1 MASASLSATSPPP
14 TLPPSISDS
23 SADTTRSVQG
33 RLPSQHVTNPRGR
46 ITSPPNVSA
55 SSQLASTRYVH
66 QYRALMDHQ
75 RRVFNEER
83 ELWHTERSDL
93 LAEIEQLKARLRQF
107 DGSASGEISSPNH
120 RQDSGTDFQGLVG
133 SSSNSSSRHTS
144 TGDEFW
150 RGAGGRSDAQ
160 PTRTFSDLPNQSHKN
175 EERLPSIS
183 ENEPPQ
189 ARRSLLTASIN
200 EAINPRITSVLHGDD
215 IDGITFKSSSLTSSY
230 GTNIMRP
237 QPPSPLHTSP
247 GTLTLPA
254 SELAPL
260 LECNTMH
267 AGHTPLARGFRY
279 NTDGSASAI
288 SSSPTTPTQPEEE
301 KPPCE
306 PRASFVRRPGERSD
320 SYFTGAVLDQGEDPE
335 LNEPLGLG
343 NRNTS
348 ETESFLEA
356 VDSKLEEAA
365 RREDDESRGERKSA
379 TEDDSAGHGRA
390 VEQPEHSE
398 PEPKLRIKRSMNF
411 GSQLG
416 SLR

>member
-1 MASASLSATSPPP
+1 MASASLSATSSPS
-14 TLPPSISDS
+14 LPSISDS
-23 SADTTRSVQG
+23 STDTTRSVQG
-33 RLPSQHVTNPRGR
+33 RLPSQHITNPRGR

-107 DGSASGEISSPNH
+107 DSSASGGISPPNH
-120 RQDSGTDFQGLVG
+120 RQDSGTNFQGLVG
-133 SSSNSSSRHTS
+133 SSSNFSSGHTS
-144 TGDEFW
+144 TGEEFW
-150 RGAGGRSDAQ
+150 RGAGGMSDAR
-160 PTRTFSDLPNQSHKN
+160 PTRTFSDLSNQPHKN

-183 ENEPPQ
+183 ENEPPR
-189 ARRSLLTASIN
+189 ARRSLLIASIN
-200 EAINPRITSVLHGDD
+200 EAINPRVTSVLQGDH
-215 IDGITFKSSSLTSSY
+215 IDGITFRSSSVTTSY

-237 QPPSPLHTSP
+237 QSSSPTHTSP

-267 AGHTPLARGFRY
+267 AGHTPLARGSRY

-288 SSSPTTPTQPEEE
+288 SSSPTTPTQPEVER
-301 KPPCE
+301 PPCE
-306 PRASFVRRPGERSD
+306 PRASFIRPPGERSD
-320 SYFTGAVLDQGEDPE
+320 SYFRGVVLDQGEDPE

-343 NRNTS
+343 DRNTS

-365 RREDDESRGERKSA
+365 RKEDDESIRERKSA
-379 TEDDSAGHGRA
+379 TEDDSSSNRRA
-390 VEQPEHSE
+390 VERSEHSE

>member
-1 MASASLSATSPPP
+1 MASASLSATSPPS
-14 TLPPSISDS
+14 PPSISDS

-33 RLPSQHVTNPRGR
+33 RLPSRHITNPRGR
-46 ITSPPNVSA
+46 ITSPQNVSA
-55 SSQLASTRYVH
+55 SPQLASTRYVH

-75 RRVFNEER
+75 RRVFEEER

-93 LAEIEQLKARLRQF
+93 LAEVEQLKARLRQF
-107 DGSASGEISSPNH
+107 GGSAEGEISSPNQ
-120 RQDSGTDFQGLVG
+120 RQGSGTNFQCLVG

-160 PTRTFSDLPNQSHKN
+160 PTRTFSDLPIQPHTN
-175 EERLPSIS
+175 EERWPSIS

-189 ARRSLLTASIN
+189 AQGSLLTASIN

-215 IDGITFKSSSLTSSY
+215 IDGITFKSSSLTSSHS
-230 GTNIMRP
+230 TNIMKP
-237 QPPSPLHTSP
+237 QSPSPLYISP

-260 LECNTMH
+260 LECNTVH
-267 AGHTPLARGFRY
+267 AGHTPIARGSRY

-288 SSSPTTPTQPEEE
+288 SSSPTTPTQPEVER
-301 KPPCE
+301 PPCE
-306 PRASFVRRPGERSD
+306 PRASFVRPPGERSD

-335 LNEPLGLG
+335 LNEPLGLE
-343 NRNTS
+343 NRSTS

-365 RREDDESRGERKSA
+365 RKEDDESRRGRKSA
-379 TEDDSAGHGRA
+379 TEDDSTGHGRA

-398 PEPKLRIKRSMNF
+398 PEPKLRIKSSMNF